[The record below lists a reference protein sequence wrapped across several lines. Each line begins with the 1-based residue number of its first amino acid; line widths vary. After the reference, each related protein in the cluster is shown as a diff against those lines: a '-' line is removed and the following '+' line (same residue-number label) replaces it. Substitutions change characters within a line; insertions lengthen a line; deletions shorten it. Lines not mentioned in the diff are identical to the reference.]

1 MKIMKNILNKI
12 LTVSAL
18 CAALTSCS
26 FFEVEPQVICS
37 DTFYKT
43 QQEVEYG
50 LAGVYGA
57 MSHEQFYGSTYSLMC
72 SNIDDLS
79 YYNRSASTAYLAWFN
94 HGPGTGEI
102 YDVWT
107 RIYKGIGD
115 ANSYMDAM
123 LSSDFEGTEKYYA
136 EARFLRAYYH
146 FLLAQA
152 WGDVPLRKS
161 AVTSPSEVMIASTP
175 QAKVLSWC
183 VSEMEECLKSID
195 SDVANSPSRVTKTTV
210 YGILARVNLFM
221 AGETVN
227 IDNKEACLMAARDYA
242 DSVIVSEKHQLNP
255 DYSQVFKNM
264 ISNDYDTE
272 YHESM
277 WEVEF
282 YGDRSSGDNWSN
294 GRIGDLLGLQSGNS
308 ESSNYS
314 EFKCN
319 FAHGMY
325 NGSLKLWDL
334 YQTFD
339 RTEDETGLTIVTDAR
354 QNWNLPPYSYKGH
367 NSQPPYGSGL
377 TTGSSKTGVDK
388 TPYVYNK
395 VSTNQD
401 PLAAPA
407 IRMCG
412 KFRREVELE
421 GQKTAKL
428 LYNQINYPILRYS
441 DVLLMYAEA
450 SNELDGPTQK
460 AYDCVAAVR
469 TRAGVKTL
477 PMDGYTK
484 ETFTELIRNE
494 RGRELCFESLRKY
507 DLIRW
512 GIFVK
517 EMNNYTKWTQDERWS
532 KETTYSAI
540 ASTIGGNVT
549 PKHIVFPIPSIELGV
564 NDMLKQNPLW

>member
-1 MKIMKNILNKI
+1 MKNILNKI
-12 LTVSAL
+12 LISSVL
-18 CAALTSCS
+18 GAALTSCS
-26 FFEVEPQVICS
+26 FFEVEPHVICS

-50 LAGVYGA
+50 LAGVYGS

-79 YYNRSASTAYLAWFN
+79 YYNRAASTAYLAWFN

-107 RIYKGIGD
+107 RIYDGIGN
-115 ANSYMDAM
+115 ANSFMEAIED
-123 LSSDFEGTEKYYA
+123 SDFENIETYYA

-152 WGDVPLRKS
+152 WGDVPLRKE
-161 AVTSPSEVMIASTP
+161 AVKNPSDVMLASSPQEEVLA
-175 QAKVLSWC
+175 WC
-183 VSEMEECLKSID
+183 VDEMEQCLVSISD
-195 SDVANSPSRVTKTTV
+195 DVANAPSRVTKNTV
-210 YGILARVNLFM
+210 FGILARVNLFM
-221 AGETVN
+221 AGETVRN
-227 IDNKEACLMAARDYA
+227 VDKQACLRAARDYA
-242 DSVIVSEKHQLNP
+242 DSVMVSNKHRLNP
-255 DYSQVFKNM
+255 DYSQAFKNM
-264 ISNDYDTE
+264 ISNDYDRE
-272 YHESM
+272 YYESM

-282 YGDRSSGDNWSN
+282 YGDRSTADNWSN
-294 GRIGDLLGLQSGNS
+294 GRIGDLLGLQSGDSNS
-308 ESSNYS
+308 SDFGS
-314 EFKCN
+314 FKCN

-334 YQTFD
+334 YLRTD
-339 RTEDETGLTIVTDAR
+339 RTADENDLAVVTDKR
-354 QNWNLPPYSYKGH
+354 QDWNLPPYSYKGH
-367 NSQPPYGSGL
+367 ASQPPYGSGL
-377 TTGSSKTGVDK
+377 TTGSSRTGIDK

-395 VSTNQD
+395 VSTSQD

-428 LYNQINYPILRYS
+428 LYNQINYPLLRYS

-450 SNELDGPTQK
+450 SNELDGLNQK
-460 AYDCVAAVR
+460 AYDCLEQVR
-469 TRAGVKTL
+469 ARAGIKTN
-477 PMDGYTK
+477 PIGDYDTD
-484 ETFTELIRNE
+484 TFRELLRNE
-494 RGRELCFESLRKY
+494 RGREFCFESLRKY

-512 GIFVK
+512 GIFVE
-517 EMNNYTKWTQDERWS
+517 EMNNYSVWTADERWS
-532 KETTYSAI
+532 KETTTAAI

-549 PKHIVFPIPSIELGV
+549 PKHIVFPVPSIELGV
-564 NDMLKQNPLW
+564 NDLLKQNPLW